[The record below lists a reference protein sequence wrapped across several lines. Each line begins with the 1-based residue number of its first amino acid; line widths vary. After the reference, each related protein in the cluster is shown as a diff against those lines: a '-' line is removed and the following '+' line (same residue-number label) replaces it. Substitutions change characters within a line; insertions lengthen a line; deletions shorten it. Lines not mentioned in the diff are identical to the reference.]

1 MVSVRSRGL
10 SPFGIALIV
19 FVCVFAGA
27 AIGIAL
33 NARLP
38 DSHLEGPSAEVVKLV
53 IGLIGTMAAV
63 VLGLLIAS
71 AKSTYDTQASDV
83 AQLSAGILQL
93 DRLLANYGPEAKD
106 ARDSLRQDVIDNVEE
121 IWPKDSVTSPSLA
134 PLERAKAEAF
144 YVSIQRLSP
153 QSDAQRF
160 AKSQALQV
168 ATDVYHTRL
177 LMFAQ
182 QGSAI
187 SISLPFLIVLVSWLI
202 LLFVGFGLLTPFNG
216 TVVTALLVGALSVAG
231 ALFLIL
237 EMNHPYSGLMGISSA
252 PLLDAL
258 AQMDH

>member
-1 MVSVRSRGL
+1 M
-10 SPFGIALIV
+10 SPIAIALIV

-27 AIGIAL
+27 VVGMAL

-38 DSHLEGPSAEVVKLV
+38 VNHLEGPSADVLKLV
-53 IGLIGTMAAV
+53 MGLIGTMAAI
-63 VLGLLIAS
+63 VLGLLIA
-71 AKSTYDTQASDV
+71 AEKGTYDTQTSDV
-83 AQLSAGILQL
+83 AQLAVGVLQV
-93 DRLLANYGPEAKD
+93 DRLLANYGPETKE
-106 ARDSLRQDVIDNVEE
+106 ARDSLRQDVINNVEE
-121 IWPKDSVTSPSLA
+121 IWPKDAAASASLA

-144 YVSIQRLSP
+144 FVSIQKLSP
-153 QSDAQRF
+153 ETDAQRF
-160 AKSQALQV
+160 ARSQALQI